1 MKKLIAILAV
11 LVLMMTAC
19 GSNNEAETAPIDQ
32 QKKQVLFSDDFS
44 NPDSGWDQAT
54 FGNTST
60 DYADGKYRIYVEAA
74 QQDIWT
80 NPYQYF
86 DQDVIIDVDA
96 EHTMGTTKSDYGVI
110 CGYVDASNFY
120 ALTIGSDGFI
130 EIFKYFKGE
139 RSTLFSEEGNTAILK
154 SSNHLTAKCIG
165 TTLTL
170 LVNGTQIAQVQDA
183 DFVRADVGLVAG
195 TFEEGNVEFLFD
207 NFVVTAA
214 E

>member
-11 LVLMMTAC
+11 LALMMTAC
-19 GSNNEAETAPIDQ
+19 SSNNEADTTPVDQ
-32 QKKQVLFSDDFS
+32 RKSQVLFRDDFS
-44 NPDSGWDQAT
+44 DSSSGWDQAT
-54 FGNTST
+54 SGYDST
-60 DYADGKYRIYVEAA
+60 DYADGKYRIYIEAP
-74 QQDIWT
+74 QQDVWT

-86 DQDVIIDVDA
+86 DQDVVIDVDA
-96 EHTMGTTKSDYGVI
+96 EHTVGTTKSDYGVI
-110 CGYVDASNFY
+110 CGYVDASNFH

-130 EIFKYFKGE
+130 EIFKYLKGE
-139 RSTLFSEEGNTAILK
+139 RFTLFSEEGNNAILK

-183 DFVRADVGLVAG
+183 DLVRGDVGLIAG
-195 TFEEGNVEFLFD
+195 SFEEGNLEFLFD